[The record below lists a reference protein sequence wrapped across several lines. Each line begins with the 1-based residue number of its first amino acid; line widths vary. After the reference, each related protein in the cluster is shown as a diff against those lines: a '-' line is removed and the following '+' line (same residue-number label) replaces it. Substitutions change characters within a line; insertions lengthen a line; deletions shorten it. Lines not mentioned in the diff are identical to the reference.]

1 MMGRAGGHPFA
12 FLWERLQPQTSER
25 QDAKAACGKS
35 IFIRALSRLAD
46 LRFHEGMTGAS
57 GKARG

>member
-1 MMGRAGGHPFA
+1 MGRAGDHPFA

-46 LRFHEGMTGAS
+46 RRLFEEMARAS